1 MAANYSLEA
10 DEVAAGYVLS
20 CRALPTSGDV
30 IVDFDARGWH
40 E

>member
-20 CRALPTSGDV
+20 RRALPKSADV
-30 IVDFDARGWH
+30 VVDFDARGTA
-40 E
+40 